1 MTHEETRNTEL
12 VFHADFTAHVMDK
25 AAAIATRR
33 RKTRST
39 LATISVAVVA
49 GAVAVST
56 WQMWPASAPDVQ
68 RLPREIASNG
78 NGEVTDFQGAQP
90 TLLDFMFPD
99 AAALSQFSDQYTD
112 GDSTD
117 VMEND
122 AVFFPDVEDEA
133 VVDGI

>member
-1 MTHEETRNTEL
+1 MTHEETRGNEL
-12 VFHADFTAHVMDK
+12 PFPSDFTARVLEEAD
-25 AAAIATRR
+25 AIATRR

-56 WQMWPASAPDVQ
+56 WQMWPTSAPDAQ
-68 RLPREIASNG
+68 RLPHEIASSG
-78 NGEVTDFQGAQP
+78 NVEVTDFQGAQP

-99 AAALSQFSDQYTD
+99 AAALSQFSDQYKD
-112 GDSTD
+112 GVGID

-133 VVDGI
+133 VIDDS